1 VAGELILTDSLGG
14 HNAMAAHFIPK
25 PVSAVMSHGNSSLKS
40 MNGFGV
46 RLAGAK
52 LLVSNTMSKIPATVS
67 LFDISGRCVA
77 TQTGSEKISVNM
89 ANMARGTYVVRVKA
103 GEVQR
108 TIKFVIDR

>member
-1 VAGELILTDSLGG
+1 MYRGNFQAKSL
-14 HNAMAAHFIPK
+14 
-25 PVSAVMSHGNSSLKS
+25 
-40 MNGFGV
+40 NGFSI
-46 RLAGAK
+46 RLVGAK
-52 LLVSNTMSKIPATVS
+52 LIVLNTMSKVPATVS
-67 LFDISGRCVA
+67 LFDVSGRCVA